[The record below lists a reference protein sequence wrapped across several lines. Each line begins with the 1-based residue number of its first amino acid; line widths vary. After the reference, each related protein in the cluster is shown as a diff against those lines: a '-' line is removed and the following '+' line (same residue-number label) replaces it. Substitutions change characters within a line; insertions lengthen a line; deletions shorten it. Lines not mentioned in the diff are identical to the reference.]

1 MAQSIDAAE
10 GPHAHLR
17 TRESADINVND
28 EEHGSLSLSSV

>member
-17 TRESADINVND
+17 TRESSDINLDD
-28 EEHGSLSLSSV
+28 EDGSLSLSSV